1 MTPAQEAAFDRKA
14 EAWCRGHR
22 PCPSGRDPR
31 FWNRRDRPGAMD
43 AYRNG
48 YDRIRWGTPDTND
61 TGPHGQFPGPESFGR
76 IRRHGCTKPLARSG
90 VKRRGT
96 WKKE

>member
-22 PCPSGRDPR
+22 PC
-31 FWNRRDRPGAMD
+31 AMD

-61 TGPHGQFPGPESFGR
+61 TGRTDSSPAQSLSDASAVMDAPNHSPAQ
-76 IRRHGCTKPLARSG
+76 A
-90 VKRRGT
+90 
-96 WKKE
+96 

>member
-1 MTPAQEAAFDRKA
+1 MDRPIDFGAMTTAQEAAFDRKA

-61 TGPHGQFPGPESFGR
+61 TGRTDSSPAQSLSDASAVMDAPNHSPAQ
-76 IRRHGCTKPLARSG
+76 A
-90 VKRRGT
+90 
-96 WKKE
+96 

>member
-61 TGPHGQFPGPESFGR
+61 TGRTDSSPAQSLSDASAVMDVLKLNFNF
-76 IRRHGCTKPLARSG
+76 IL
-90 VKRRGT
+90 
-96 WKKE
+96 